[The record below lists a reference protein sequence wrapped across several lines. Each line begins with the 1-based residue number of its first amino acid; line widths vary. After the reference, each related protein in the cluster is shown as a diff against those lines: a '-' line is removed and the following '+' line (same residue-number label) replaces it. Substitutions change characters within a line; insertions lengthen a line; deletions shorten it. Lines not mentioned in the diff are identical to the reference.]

1 MRCGD
6 DSPRDTA
13 PGLTNV
19 DANRRECLRFADC
32 TVTMLTALLEDVHG
46 VRGEGRGGGKD
57 LLVTRTTL
65 VSQVAPH
72 VVGGARTRNP

>member
-1 MRCGD
+1 
-6 DSPRDTA
+6 
-13 PGLTNV
+13 
-19 DANRRECLRFADC
+19 
-32 TVTMLTALLEDVHG
+32 MLTALLEDVHG